1 MLFVWY
7 SNNMQQAGEQFFCDF
22 SRGYCL
28 CCSCHFCAIRAA
40 MWLSL
45 VTLVSLVRTLL
56 LKTGRYFSAYVVCWS
71 LPSFLWILLLN
82 VQRVGFMVCFP
93 KKGNTLL
100 NVLIACIKTKA
111 WFTVQ
116 SLVSIVLPAKFLMSC
131 RHADFFFFALVHCSL
146 ERGCRRLYESSKTYV
161 LYLLQ
166 DCDDIITWA
175 EALISGVA

>member
-1 MLFVWY
+1 MLLVWY
-7 SNNMQQAGEQFFCDF
+7 SNNAQQAGEQFFCVF

-28 CCSCHFCAIRAA
+28 SCSCHFCAIRAA

-82 VQRVGFMVCFP
+82 FQRVGFMVCFP
-93 KKGNTLL
+93 KKGKTLL
-100 NVLIACIKTKA
+100 NVLIACMKMKA

-116 SLVSIVLPAKFLMSC
+116 SLVNIVVPAKFLMPC
-131 RHADFFFFALVHCSL
+131 RLFFFFFALVHRSL
-146 ERGCRRLYESSKTYV
+146 ERGCRRLYEYSKTYV

-175 EALISGVA
+175 EALISVIA

>member
-1 MLFVWY
+1 
-7 SNNMQQAGEQFFCDF
+7 MQQAGEQFFCDF

-28 CCSCHFCAIRAA
+28 SCSCHFCAIRAA
-40 MWLSL
+40 MLLSL

-93 KKGNTLL
+93 KKGKTLL

-131 RHADFFFFALVHCSL
+131 SHADLFFFFFFCFSSSTPGKGLQKAL
-146 ERGCRRLYESSKTYV
+146 
-161 LYLLQ
+161 
-166 DCDDIITWA
+166 
-175 EALISGVA
+175 